1 METLE
6 LIERISN
13 GEDSFTQFK
22 RESIPAKDLAKEF
35 VSFLNAELNFFYLLK
50 SYYKIDKYMFS
61 LYHPFPQSWNFS
73 VFRPFSNLV
82 DIRDGRPKKY
92 TLNLVH
98 R

>member
-35 VSFLNAELNFFYLLK
+35 VSFLNAEGGILIFG
-50 SYYKIDKYMFS
+50 
-61 LYHPFPQSWNFS
+61 
-73 VFRPFSNLV
+73 V
-82 DIRDGRPKKY
+82 DDSGEIKGLSFDEIEK
-92 TLNLVH
+92 LMQ
-98 R
+98 